1 MNKDHTPQKILNI
14 KPKYKTDKMSKNN
27 NKMKKMIKFIN
38 KTIVLIIKKVLFK
51 ILTKVIKHLFYF

>member
-1 MNKDHTPQKILNI
+1 MNKDHTPQKFLNI

-38 KTIVLIIKKVLFK
+38 KTIVLIIKKVL
-51 ILTKVIKHLFYF
+51 